1 MPAAAVMPKRQRF
14 VGKLIHLSSAAMA
27 RLYMFRPSPSDLGE
41 VGGGGGNQVRVQN
54 TIKPKPIIS
63 QPHIKAIRREPAR
76 TR

>member
-41 VGGGGGNQVRVQN
+41 VGGGGGE
-54 TIKPKPIIS
+54 
-63 QPHIKAIRREPAR
+63 IR
-76 TR
+76 

>member
-41 VGGGGGNQVRVQN
+41 VGGGGGKSGEGAKYNKTQ
-54 TIKPKPIIS
+54 THYFTASHKG
-63 QPHIKAIRREPAR
+63 H
-76 TR
+76 